1 MGKKYLKRFVKA
13 KITADFAWLEISK
26 EIIKNTN
33 KKLHLVTGCIH
44 DQSSKYYDPNVF
56 DRLSV
61 EITKVCDENTPLIIT
76 GDLNG
81 RTGVVDDKYEEN
93 YSTDFEIRPATSIPL
108 PLRKNCDTTINQ
120 QGGQFWNCDIPL
132 I

>member
-33 KKLHLVTGCIH
+33 KKLHLVTGYIH

-120 QGGQFWNCDIPL
+120 QGRSIL
-132 I
+132 EL